1 MADDE
6 DRTSGDDDNDTVAV
20 GGDTMETDLSRS
32 EQAGANG
39 KDWPDQNVTTLYRY
53 NRAQLAALSVQ
64 GQVDAYRSY
73 ELNCPKALKAAEA
86 EVMESGNC
94 VVEVA

>member
-1 MADDE
+1 
-6 DRTSGDDDNDTVAV
+6 
-20 GGDTMETDLSRS
+20 METDLFRY
-32 EQAGANG
+32 EQAGAHHG
-39 KDWPDQNVTTLYRY
+39 KDWPDQHVTTCTLYRY

-73 ELNCPKALKAAEA
+73 ELNCPKPPKAAEA

-94 VVEVA
+94 VVEVV